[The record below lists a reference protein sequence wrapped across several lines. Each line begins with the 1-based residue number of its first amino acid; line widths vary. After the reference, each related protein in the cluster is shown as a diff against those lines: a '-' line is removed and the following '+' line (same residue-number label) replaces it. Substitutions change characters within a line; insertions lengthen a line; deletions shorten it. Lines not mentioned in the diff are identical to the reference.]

1 MKVFPCPID
10 RLGLLPLLGDL
21 PEGFFTEEFSQACE
35 ELDAF
40 IGECLHALLG
50 ELELFSFEGSLA
62 ELGFGQETA
71 HGRELL
77 RWLVECASLYGFVE
91 VNGGLVRVKVKPPI
105 PELGASF
112 QERVA
117 KVPGAAP
124 ALAVQRLAK
133 ERFLPVLRG
142 ETTGEAALFSLE
154 SLDLWFDYFSNN
166 NVHYAASNNLAA
178 LALARV
184 VPPGAKILELGGG
197 AGSAAQAALL
207 ALNLAAK
214 APSRYVFTE
223 PQPAFLRRGS
233 RILRQHAPAN
243 CQTEVRGYD
252 INVPPSHQGF
262 AERDFD
268 AIYAVNVLHLAT
280 DLFATLGHLRS
291 LLKPGG
297 AVVLGELIRPTPASP
312 VHLELPFLLLDSYVK
327 AGEKDGLRQRPG
339 FLALS
344 QWEQAFQQA
353 GFAGISLLP
362 QEITACLERYP
373 GFYAAA
379 LVARV

>member
-1 MKVFPCPID
+1 MKVFPFPIKQSD
-10 RLGLLPLLGDL
+10 LLPLLGDL
-21 PEGFFTEEFSQACE
+21 PEGFFTEEFAQACE

-62 ELGFGQETA
+62 ELDFGQKTA

-91 VNGGLVRVKVKPPI
+91 GNGSLVRVKVKPPI

-112 QERVA
+112 QKRVTRL
-117 KVPGAAP
+117 PGVAP
-124 ALAVQRLAK
+124 ALAIQRLAK
-133 ERFLPVLRG
+133 ESFLPVLRG

-154 SLDLWFDYFSNN
+154 NLGLWFDYFSNN

-184 VPPGAKILELGGG
+184 VPPGGKILELGGG
-197 AGSAAQAALL
+197 GGSAAQAALA
-207 ALNLAAK
+207 ALSLAAK
-214 APSRYVFTE
+214 IPSRYVFTE
-223 PQPAFLRRGS
+223 PQPAFRRRGS
-233 RILRQHAPAN
+233 SILRQHAPAT

-252 INVPPSHQGF
+252 INVPPSDQGLT
-262 AERDFD
+262 ERDFD

-280 DLFATLGHLRS
+280 DIFGTLGYLKS

-297 AVVLGELIRPTPASP
+297 AVVLGELIRPTPESP

-327 AGEKDGLRQRPG
+327 AGERDGLRKRPG
-339 FLALS
+339 FLAFS
-344 QWEQAFQQA
+344 QWEQAFQRA

-362 QEITACLERYP
+362 QNLSACLERYP
-373 GFYAAA
+373 GFYCAA
-379 LVARV
+379 LVAWV